1 MAALIVFSAVCHMG
15 VCHQTTHSTPAR
27 SYHHSFRSPI
37 HTTIIINKNSDPFF
51 SNMQKEKIYILS
63 FDINIKY
70 IDSW

>member
-15 VCHQTTHSTPAR
+15 VCHQDHTQHTS

-51 SNMQKEKIYILS
+51 SNMRKEKIYILS
-63 FDINIKY
+63 FDIDILFRGN
-70 IDSW
+70 